1 MMLLEKQA
9 SFENAFFILPEKQH
23 GLQKILFVH
32 TSVNYLNNFLA
43 EIADRN
49 YGQSR
54 ERQKKIESVLLEMI
68 EWI

>member
-9 SFENAFFILPEKQH
+9 SFENAFFILPENRQ

-49 YGQSR
+49 YG
-54 ERQKKIESVLLEMI
+54 
-68 EWI
+68 